1 MPPALPCLFGPMV
14 DVTSRFYQLLWA
26 HVTLTNGGTLF
37 LLRPYLVEGE
47 QIVRTFLITLT
58 ASTVA
63 SVILWQLGLAAKIWP
78 AHPLLTTVIL
88 AALGAAVVQLFLTYD
103 PTTRLK

>member
-1 MPPALPCLFGPMV
+1 MLAINPPLHQQLH
-14 DVTSRFYQLLWA
+14 TSQA
-26 HVTLTNGGTLF
+26 AISQTGTLSI
-37 LLRPYLVEGE
+37 LLPYLVEGE

-63 SVILWQLGLAAKIWP
+63 SVILWQVGLAAKIWP

>member
-1 MPPALPCLFGPMV
+1 M
-14 DVTSRFYQLLWA
+14 
-26 HVTLTNGGTLF
+26 
-37 LLRPYLVEGE
+37 
-47 QIVRTFLITLT
+47 VRTFLITFA
-58 ASTVA
+58 ASTGA

-88 AALGAAVVQLFLTYD
+88 AAVGAAVVQLFLTYD